1 MWVVV
6 IRVMVGP
13 LSIGGPGVSDAHDRV
28 RTSTTGFTAPEA
40 ALLQEFKRPDLDDWV
55 SSAESSAGD
64 VP

>member
-6 IRVMVGP
+6 IRVLVAA
-13 LSIGGPGVSDAHDRV
+13 LSIRGPGVG
-28 RTSTTGFTAPEA
+28 TTGAPEA
-40 ALLQEFKRPDLDDWV
+40 APLQEFKRPDLDDWV